1 MAAYKAYKNNTYNY
15 QPKKLQDGDQ
25 EFLFVCFPKLFY
37 VFKQVYNE
45 FFHNVVKGGKICYN
59 TLKFILL

>member
-1 MAAYKAYKNNTYNY
+1 MAAYKAYENNTYNY

-37 VFKQVYNE
+37 VFKQVDNE
-45 FFHNVVKGGKICYN
+45 FFHIVENRYKI
-59 TLKFILL
+59 